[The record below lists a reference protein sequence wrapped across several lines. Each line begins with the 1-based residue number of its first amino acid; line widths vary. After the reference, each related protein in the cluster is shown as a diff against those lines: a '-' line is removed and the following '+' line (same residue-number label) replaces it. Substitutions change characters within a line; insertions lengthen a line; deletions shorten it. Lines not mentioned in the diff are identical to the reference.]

1 MTEKLGQIQG
11 KLDLVWVNGEFE
23 FPVSTVLLF
32 LDQGPE
38 DGPFCKVLIIS
49 FTNAVMANLNM
60 DCWNVQI

>member
-1 MTEKLGQIQG
+1 MTEKLGQIQA

-32 LDQGPE
+32 LDKGFE
-38 DGPFCKVLIIS
+38 DGDVLS
-49 FTNAVMANLNM
+49 LTNAVMANLNM

>member
-1 MTEKLGQIQG
+1 MTEKLGQIQA

-32 LDQGPE
+32 LDKGPE
-38 DGPFCKVLIIS
+38 DGPFCKVLS
-49 FTNAVMANLNM
+49 LTNAVMANLNM